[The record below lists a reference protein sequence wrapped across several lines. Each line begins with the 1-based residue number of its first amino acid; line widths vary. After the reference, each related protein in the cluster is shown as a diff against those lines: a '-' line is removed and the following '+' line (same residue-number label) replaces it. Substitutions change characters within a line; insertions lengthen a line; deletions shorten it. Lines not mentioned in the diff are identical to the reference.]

1 MPEVI
6 ETLTHH
12 GLGRT
17 PSGDLVPNVLPG
29 ETIEVADGG
38 KVRVLEPSTDRV
50 NPPCRHSKSC
60 GGCSVMHASD
70 EFVAKWKTGIVESA
84 LSARGLETE
93 ILPIYT
99 SPAESRRRAKFSGR
113 RTKKGAIVGFH
124 GASSAVLVETPDCKL
139 VVSELLEVKE
149 GLLELVPLGASRKS
163 EVQFTVNQSEA
174 GPDVWVQADK
184 PVDNALRVQLANIA
198 QKHQFARL
206 SWNDETIVT
215 LKPPF
220 VTMGPAKVVP
230 PFGAFLQATTDAEN
244 VMVAAVKN
252 CLGDAKRVAD
262 LFSGCGT
269 FSFPLAETAEV
280 HAVEGEADLIASL
293 DTAWRQT
300 AGLKKVSTE
309 VRDLFRRPLE
319 PDELNKFEA
328 VVLDPPR
335 AGAEAQ
341 IQCLTKAHI
350 SEIAMVSCN
359 PITFARDAE
368 TLIDSGYQMNW
379 VRPIDQF
386 RWSAHVELVGR
397 FTRV

>member
-1 MPEVI
+1 
-6 ETLTHH
+6 
-12 GLGRT
+12 
-17 PSGDLVPNVLPG
+17 
-29 ETIEVADGG
+29 
-38 KVRVLEPSTDRV
+38 
-50 NPPCRHSKSC
+50 
-60 GGCSVMHASD
+60 MHASD
-70 EFVAKWKTGIVESA
+70 EFVARWKTGIIASA
-84 LSARGLETE
+84 LSARGLKTE

-99 SPAESRRRAKFSGR
+99 SPAQSRRRAKFSGR

-124 GASSAVLVETPDCKL
+124 GASSSVLVETPDCKL
-139 VVSELLEVKE
+139 VMPELLEVTE
-149 GLLELVPLGASRKS
+149 GLLELVLLGASRKS

-174 GPDVWVQADK
+174 GQDIWVQADK

-220 VTMGPAKVVP
+220 VTMGAAKVVP
-230 PFGAFLQATTDAEN
+230 PFGAFLQATVDAEN
-244 VMVAAVKN
+244 AMVAAVKDCIGN
-252 CLGDAKRVAD
+252 AKRVAD

-269 FSFPLAETAEV
+269 FTFPLAETAEV
-280 HAVEGEADLIASL
+280 HAVEGEPDLIASL

-300 AGLKKVSTE
+300 TGLKKVSTE

-319 PDELNKFEA
+319 PDELNQFDA

-341 IQCLTKAHI
+341 IQCLTNSNIA
-350 SEIAMVSCN
+350 EIAMVSCN
-359 PITFARDAE
+359 PITFSRDAE
-368 TLIDSGYQMNW
+368 ILTESGYQMKW

-397 FTRV
+397 FTRA

>member
-1 MPEVI
+1 MPEII

-17 PSGDLVPNVLPG
+17 SSGELVSNVLPG
-29 ETIEVADGG
+29 ETIEVLGGG

-50 NPPCRHSKSC
+50 SPPCRHSKSC

-70 EFVAKWKTGIVESA
+70 EFVATWKTGIVESA
-84 LSARGLETE
+84 LSARGLDTE
-93 ILPIYT
+93 ILPIHT
-99 SPAESRRRAKFSGR
+99 SPAQSRRRAKFSGR

-124 GASSAVLVETPDCKL
+124 GASSSVLVETPDCKL
-139 VVSELLEVKE
+139 IMPELLEVTE
-149 GLLELVPLGASRKS
+149 GLLELVLLGASRKS
-163 EVQFTVNQSEA
+163 EVQFTVNQSDA
-174 GPDVWVQADK
+174 GQDIWVQADK

-215 LKPPF
+215 LKPPL
-220 VTMGPAKVVP
+220 VTMGAAKVVP
-230 PFGAFLQATTDAEN
+230 PFGAFLQATVDAEN
-244 VMVAAVKN
+244 AMVAAVKDCIGN
-252 CLGDAKRVAD
+252 VKRVAD

-269 FSFPLAETAEV
+269 FTFPLAETAEV
-280 HAVEGEADLIASL
+280 HAVEGEPDLIASL

-300 AGLKKVSTE
+300 TGLKKVSTE

-319 PDELNKFEA
+319 PDELNQFDA

-341 IQCLTKAHI
+341 IQCLTRSNIA
-350 SEIAMVSCN
+350 EIAMVSCN
-359 PITFARDAE
+359 PITFSRDAE
-368 TLIDSGYQMNW
+368 ILTESGYQMKW

-397 FTRV
+397 FTRA